1 MDAPNFT
8 RPQLTALIAAL
19 HLNSSQ
25 DPRPTWEVHVSWG
38 TWLHLNTLGTA
49 HLVQSGW
56 ECDGLGH
63 RAEGIVRHGQGNQS
77 KGLSCMT
84 VSIIFSPGPDNY
96 LHSSWISNYHNAKLY
111 FSVISLQKMRLA
123 IMSEII
129 LLGDQLFWNCIA
141 VTCLSLCLQGTS
153 LCWMHPP
160 PVHSLDLIFPGK

>member
-8 RPQLTALIAAL
+8 RPQLTALIAPTLLCIWIQVRIPDLLGKFMSVEEPDFTWIHSA
-19 HLNSSQ
+19 
-25 DPRPTWEVHVSWG
+25 PPTW
-38 TWLHLNTLGTA
+38 
-49 HLVQSGW
+49 W

-84 VSIIFSPGPDNY
+84 VPIIFSPGLDHY